1 MRFALPVLATRTL
14 RARVTVLFIGLLVG
28 IMFATITVAGSG
40 ITVFARNSAERDMAA
55 NARVFE
61 QLIANRE
68 AQMHG
73 SATVVARDFGFR
85 EAFATGDRAT
95 LGSALSSLSQRT
107 GSGIAVVIG
116 LDGSIISSAA
126 HQSLDGPAILR
137 ALDGGQDRGAIRL
150 NGKLALAVAAPI
162 NMPDLAGWLMLAQP
176 LDARDLK
183 QLGRLSAVPI
193 AAEVLTASQLGR
205 DLRPLAL
212 GKIATL
218 ESPNGAELVRLSD
231 LPSLQQGIAPRLI
244 LRHSLAQAMA
254 GYGDL
259 KNVMIL
265 IALIGTIIGVWLS
278 LRISASIT
286 RPLRQLA
293 EAARRFGHGEGTK
306 VEVAGD
312 EEVAALATSFN
323 TMVDAIGERERE
335 IVHTSLH
342 DGLTGLPNRR
352 YFIEKLG
359 HTVARQTNENP
370 TMIAFIDLDDFKL
383 VNDTLGHPHG
393 DALLRHVS
401 KAVQDLFPDAMV
413 ARFGG
418 DEFGVLL
425 SLHTGADCAKIAG
438 NLHSVLTGDVMLDGR
453 PTSLSASF
461 GIAIGPGD
469 GTDSDTLLKN
479 ADLALYRAKNEGKGT
494 YQFFEASLD
503 EEARRRRQLE
513 MDLRQTVREGGFELY
528 FQPLYSMAEGHVKG
542 FEALLRWDH
551 PTRGFVGP
559 AEFIPL
565 AEETGL
571 IVQIGEWVIREA
583 CAHAARWPGD
593 LSVAVNVSP
602 RQFAS
607 AGLAQTVVQALAS
620 SGLPPAR
627 LELEITESIFIGSVD
642 RALAVLHSLR
652 ALGVRIALDDF
663 GTGYSSL
670 SYLRSFPFDK
680 LKIDQSFVRDLDG
693 DLSAQAI
700 IRAITTLA
708 DALGIETLAEGVELN
723 SHMELLRAQGCNMI
737 QGYLISR
744 PVPWGQVAEL
754 IERYGGAGVMIEA
767 KAANG

>member
-1 MRFALPVLATRTL
+1 MAFAATRTL

-61 QLIANRE
+61 QIIANRE
-68 AQMHG
+68 SQMRD
-73 SATVVARDFGFR
+73 AAMVVAHDFGFR
-85 EAFATGDRAT
+85 EAFATGDQGT
-95 LGSALSSLSQRT
+95 VSSALASLSQRT
-107 GSGIAVVIG
+107 GSGIAAVIA
-116 LDGSIISSAA
+116 LDGAVTSNAA
-126 HQSLDGPAILR
+126 RQTFDGPAIMR
-137 ALDGGQDRGAIRL
+137 MLDGGKDRGVITL
-150 NGKLALAVAAPI
+150 DGKLALAVAAPI
-162 NMPDLAGWLMLAQP
+162 ELPDLAGWLMLAQP
-176 LDARDLK
+176 LGAHDLQ

-193 AAEVLTASQLGR
+193 TAEVAPASRLSA
-205 DLRPLAL
+205 DLRAL
-212 GKIATL
+212 QVGVIGTL
-218 ESPNGAELVRLSD
+218 PSAQGPQLVRLSA
-231 LPSLQQGIAPRLI
+231 LPSLQEGIAPRLI
-244 LRHSLAQAMA
+244 LRHSLAKAME
-254 GYGDL
+254 GYGSL
-259 KNVMIL
+259 KNAMIL
-265 IALIGTIIGVWLS
+265 IALGGTIVGIWLS
-278 LRISASIT
+278 LRIAASIT
-286 RPLRQLA
+286 RPLSKLA
-293 EAARRFGHGEGTK
+293 DAARRFGHGEVAK

-323 TMVDAIGERERE
+323 TMVDAIEERERK
-335 IVHTSLH
+335 IVHTALH

-352 YFIEKLG
+352 FFIEKLDR
-359 HTVARQTNENP
+359 TVARQTPENR

-383 VNDTLGHPHG
+383 INDTLGHPQG

-418 DEFGVLL
+418 DEFGLLL
-425 SLHTGADCAKIAG
+425 SVPAHADCTKIASDL
-438 NLHSVLTGDVMLDGR
+438 NSVLVGDIMLAGR
-453 PTSLSASF
+453 PTALSASF
-461 GIAIGPGD
+461 GVAIGPGD
-469 GTDSDTLLKN
+469 GHDSDTLLKN
-479 ADLALYRAKNEGKGT
+479 ADLALYRAKSEGKGT
-494 YQFFEASLD
+494 YQFFEAALD

-513 MDLRQTVREGGFELY
+513 LDLRQAVRDGGFELY
-528 FQPLYSMAEGHVKG
+528 FQPLYSLAEGHVKG

-571 IVQIGEWVIREA
+571 IVPIGDWVIREA
-583 CAHAARWPGD
+583 CAHAAQWPGD
-593 LSVAVNVSP
+593 LSVAVNISP
-602 RQFAS
+602 RQFGS
-607 AGLAQTVVQALAS
+607 AGLAQTVIQALAA
-620 SGLPPAR
+620 SGLAPAR
-627 LELEITESIFIGSVD
+627 LELEITESIFIGNVE
-642 RALAVLHSLR
+642 RTLAVLHSLR

-680 LKIDQSFVRDLDG
+680 LKIDQSFVHGLDG

-723 SHMELLRAQGCNMI
+723 SHMELLRKEGCSMI

-744 PVPWGQVAEL
+744 PVPWGQVAGL
-754 IERYGGAGVMIEA
+754 IERFGGVGVVPLS